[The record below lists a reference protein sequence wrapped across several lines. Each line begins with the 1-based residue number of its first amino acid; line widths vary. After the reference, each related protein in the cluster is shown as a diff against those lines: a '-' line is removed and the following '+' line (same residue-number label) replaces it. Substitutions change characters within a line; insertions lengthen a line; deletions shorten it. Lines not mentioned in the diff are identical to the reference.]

1 MSRVLLEVAD
11 LRVKAGGFLL
21 RDINFEMMGDEY
33 LVILGPTGSGKT
45 VLLESLAGLRDIAGG
60 RVCLNGKDITHEPPE
75 NRYLG
80 FAYQDGLL
88 YNFLSVRENV
98 LFGARARGMAG
109 DPGVIRRMEQLVESM
124 GISHL
129 LDRSPKNLSGG
140 ERQRVSL
147 ARAILTRPEVL
158 LLDEPLSAL
167 DPQTRHAMQLL
178 LKEIHSAEGL
188 GIIHVTHDFSETLQ
202 LGTRVIIMNN
212 GRMEQVGH
220 PKEVFFYPA
229 TEFSAKFIGM
239 ENIIRGIIRK
249 DNQGQLWFVL
259 ENGDLNFGPLS
270 EGSFGTGQLPQT
282 DEPAILLVRAGNIRL
297 EHGDPPVTA
306 VNCWEAVIRNVFF
319 DRTHVDVYCDGKG
332 LWRTSLS
339 FFEWENL
346 GLGEGDRV
354 RLSVRP
360 QDIHLIS
367 GEGHCD
373 AEAMPSKGFKKYV
386 F

>member
-1 MSRVLLEVAD
+1 M
-11 LRVKAGGFLL
+11 
-21 RDINFEMMGDEY
+21 N
-33 LVILGPTGSGKT
+33 
-45 VLLESLAGLRDIAGG
+45 
-60 RVCLNGKDITHEPPE
+60 
-75 NRYLG
+75 
-80 FAYQDGLL
+80 
-88 YNFLSVRENV
+88 
-98 LFGARARGMAG
+98 LF
-109 DPGVIRRMEQLVESM
+109 
-124 GISHL
+124 
-129 LDRSPKNLSGG
+129 
-140 ERQRVSL
+140 
-147 ARAILTRPEVL
+147 RP
-158 LLDEPLSAL
+158 

>member
-1 MSRVLLEVAD
+1 MSRVLLEVTD

-60 RVCLNGKDITHEPPE
+60 RVCLRGRDITREPPE
-75 NRYLG
+75 NRNLG

-88 YNFLSVRENV
+88 YNFLTVRENV

-109 DPGVIRRMEQLVESM
+109 DPGVIRRMEELVGSM

-147 ARAILTRPEVL
+147 ARAILTRPEIL

-167 DPQTRHAMQLL
+167 DPQTRYAMQLL
-178 LKEIHSAEGL
+178 LKEIHSSEGL

-212 GRMEQVGH
+212 GRMEQAGR
-220 PKEVFFYPA
+220 PKEVFFYPS

-239 ENIIRGIIRK
+239 ENIIKGLIRK
-249 DNQGQLWFVL
+249 DSQGQRWFAV
-259 ENGDLNFGPLS
+259 ENGDLNFGPLA
-270 EGSFGTGQLPQT
+270 EESFRTGQLLRGS
-282 DEPAILLVRAGNIRL
+282 DPAILLVRAGNIRL
-297 EHGDPPVTA
+297 ERGGPPAAA
-306 VNCWEAVIRNVFF
+306 VNCWDAVIRNVFY
-319 DRTHVDVYCDGKG
+319 DRTHVDVYCGGKG
-332 LWRTSLS
+332 LWRTNVS
-339 FFEWENL
+339 FLEWENL

-360 QDIHLIS
+360 QDMHVIPGAGYHDVS
-367 GEGHCD
+367 ETG
-373 AEAMPSKGFKKYV
+373 P
-386 F
+386 

>member
-1 MSRVLLEVAD
+1 
-11 LRVKAGGFLL
+11 
-21 RDINFEMMGDEY
+21 
-33 LVILGPTGSGKT
+33 
-45 VLLESLAGLRDIAGG
+45 
-60 RVCLNGKDITHEPPE
+60 
-75 NRYLG
+75 
-80 FAYQDGLL
+80 
-88 YNFLSVRENV
+88 
-98 LFGARARGMAG
+98 
-109 DPGVIRRMEQLVESM
+109 MEQLVESM

-306 VNCWEAVIRNVFF
+306 VNCWEAVIRNVFSTGPMSTF
-319 DRTHVDVYCDGKG
+319 TVTEKACGGPAFPSSSGRTLD
-332 LWRTSLS
+332 W
-339 FFEWENL
+339 
-346 GLGEGDRV
+346 EGDRV

-367 GEGHCD
+367 GKDTVTLRRCL
-373 AEAMPSKGFKKYV
+373 PKGLKICFLKNTRLSTQRLQGKKN
-386 F
+386 